1 MQLRTAFFDLDGTLV
16 DHFAA
21 IHRSYVHTLPQ
32 LGLQAPTLTQVR
44 DAVGGGLERA
54 MLRFVSPEQL
64 SAALA
69 IYRPYFDR
77 TMLEDVVLLPGAR
90 EALESLAARGIACAV
105 LTNKIGPASRRICQ
119 HLGITPWLKGI
130 FGAQDTPW
138 LKPDIRV
145 VKHVLAE
152 MKLPAEGLL
161 MVGDSPFDVET
172 GILSKFPCWAVTTGT
187 HGSEQLHAAGAARVF
202 PDMPSLMTAL
212 LAEIGPF

>member
-1 MQLRTAFFDLDGTLV
+1 MHLRTAFFDLDGTLV

-32 LGLQAPTLTQVR
+32 LGLPAPTLAQVR

-64 SAALA
+64 TAALA
-69 IYRPYFDR
+69 IYRPYFER
-77 TMLEDVVLLPGAR
+77 TMLDDVVLLPGAR
-90 EALESLAARGIACAV
+90 EALELLAARGIACAV
-105 LTNKIGPASRRICQ
+105 LTNKVGPASRRICQ

-138 LKPDIRV
+138 LKPDIRL

-152 MKLPAEGLL
+152 MKLPSDGLL
-161 MVGDSPFDVET
+161 MIGDSPFDVQT
-172 GILSKFPCWAVTTGT
+172 GILSNFPCWAVTTGT
-187 HGSEQLHAAGAARVF
+187 HNSDQLNTAGAARVF
-202 PDMPSLMTAL
+202 PDMSSLLTAL
-212 LAEIGPF
+212 LAEIAPS

>member
-1 MQLRTAFFDLDGTLV
+1 MHLRTAFFDLDGTLV

-32 LGLQAPTLTQVR
+32 LGLPAPTLAQVR

-64 SAALA
+64 TAALA
-69 IYRPYFDR
+69 IYRPYFER
-77 TMLEDVVLLPGAR
+77 TMLDDVVLLPGAR
-90 EALESLAARGIACAV
+90 EALELLAARGIACAV
-105 LTNKIGPASRRICQ
+105 LTNKVGPASRRICQ

-138 LKPDIRV
+138 LKPDIRL

-152 MKLPAEGLL
+152 MKLPADGLL
-161 MVGDSPFDVET
+161 MIGDSPFDVQT
-172 GILSKFPCWAVTTGT
+172 GIFSNFPCWAVTTGT
-187 HGSEQLHAAGAARVF
+187 HNSDQLNAAGAARVF
-202 PDMPSLMTAL
+202 PDMSSLLTAL
-212 LAEIGPF
+212 LAEIAPS

>member
-1 MQLRTAFFDLDGTLV
+1 MHLRTAFFDLDGTLV

-32 LGLQAPTLTQVR
+32 LGLPAPTLAQVR

-64 SAALA
+64 TAALA
-69 IYRPYFDR
+69 IYRPYFER
-77 TMLEDVVLLPGAR
+77 TMLDDVVLLPGAR
-90 EALESLAARGIACAV
+90 EALELLAARGIACAV
-105 LTNKIGPASRRICQ
+105 LTNKVGPASRRICQ

-138 LKPDIRV
+138 LKPDIRL

-152 MKLPAEGLL
+152 MKLPTDGLL
-161 MVGDSPFDVET
+161 MIGDSPFDVQT
-172 GILSKFPCWAVTTGT
+172 GIFSNFPCWAVTTGT
-187 HGSEQLHAAGAARVF
+187 HNSDQLNAAGAARVF
-202 PDMPSLMTAL
+202 PDMSSLLTAL
-212 LAEIGPF
+212 LAEIAPS

>member
-1 MQLRTAFFDLDGTLV
+1 MHLRTAFFDLDGTLV

-32 LGLQAPTLTQVR
+32 LGLPAPTLAQVR

-64 SAALA
+64 TAALA
-69 IYRPYFDR
+69 IYRPYFER
-77 TMLEDVVLLPGAR
+77 TMLDDVVLLPGAR
-90 EALESLAARGIACAV
+90 EALELLAARGIACAV
-105 LTNKIGPASRRICQ
+105 LTNKVGPASRRICQ

-138 LKPDIRV
+138 LKPDIRL

-152 MKLPAEGLL
+152 MKLPTDGLL
-161 MVGDSPFDVET
+161 MIGDSPFDVQT
-172 GILSKFPCWAVTTGT
+172 GILSNFPCWAVTTGT
-187 HGSEQLHAAGAARVF
+187 HNSDQLNAAGAARVF
-202 PDMPSLMTAL
+202 PDMSSLLTAL
-212 LAEIGPF
+212 LAEIAPS